1 TCPLGLARTQ
11 HETGLLGGMV
21 VEGTH
26 TAEVLS
32 LPPLVKPARRGKT
45 FFTLGSVLRASE
57 TEQDAIASLVA
68 RDTQLIGS
76 LLKLEKARVA
86 AIEEDHR
93 QQLQLVQQLSRQARH
108 LHSSLQACKQP
119 ALPCPEPEDMDSL
132 SKQHAEQ
139 EAVSPGFKPSCHTAD
154 HQPTSPAY
162 LCCEALGTLLTS
174 LREQLAEGQRAAA
187 ASLQATRQANHQ
199 LHSQVL
205 AMRAAQADKERE
217 LQRGQ
222 AEIRHAQLLIARK
235 HPSLSLPEALTAEE
249 AAWQAHQAQVEE
261 ASHATAASAWGWG
274 APLPSE
280 LEAEEVAVGGQ
291 AGEVCEEEVRVM
303 LCLLFPDAP

>member
-1 TCPLGLARTQ
+1 
-11 HETGLLGGMV
+11 MV
-21 VEGTH
+21 VEGTQ

-68 RDTQLIGS
+68 RDTQLIS
-76 LLKLEKARVA
+76 SRLKLEKARVA

-108 LHSSLQACKQP
+108 LHSSLEACKQP
-119 ALPCPEPEDMDSL
+119 AMPCPEPEDMDSL

-139 EAVSPGFKPSCHTAD
+139 EA
-154 HQPTSPAY
+154 
-162 LCCEALGTLLTS
+162 ALGTLLTS